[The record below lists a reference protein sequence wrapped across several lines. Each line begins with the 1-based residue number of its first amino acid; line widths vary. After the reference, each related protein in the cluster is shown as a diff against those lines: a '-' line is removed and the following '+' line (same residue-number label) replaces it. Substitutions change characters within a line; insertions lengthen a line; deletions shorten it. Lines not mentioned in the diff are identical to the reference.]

1 MFPKNL
7 RIFALFFLFSL
18 FFTQAV
24 FAETDNIRMGGGQ
37 IDFSFAAP
45 RIYGPGDPGQIVFQT
60 DGKVLATGNFS
71 SAYVHPARL
80 IYRFLP
86 DGQLDA
92 SFNPYFP
99 AANTR
104 VEDFVLQPDGK
115 IIYVY
120 QYLDSGLNSS
130 VGIYRLN
137 PDGSRDNSFDFNVH
151 FKGLPKNVSVL
162 SDGKILLGGSFVEDV
177 AGAVNKIFLRLNS
190 DGSVDRSFD
199 VNGSL
204 YSYNKSKVLSNGK
217 VLYTI
222 YAGTINNLLLIRL
235 NTDGTLDTGFSVPNP
250 VSSFFISQDDKVY
263 VIKDSNF
270 YRLTDSGA
278 IDESFRAIVTFPII
292 DVDFQSDGKILLLS
306 TSTCQPI
313 YSCSTYRLFSVLN
326 PDGSLFRSFRAF
338 YLPDGEIYVAPNDE
352 IFVRGQFTIQGTP
365 RGIIKIHRNYK
376 PTRKRAVD
384 FDGDVKADI
393 AVYRPSEGNW
403 YILNSSNQN
412 YSIVNFGIAEDKP
425 VPADYDGDALSDIAV
440 YRPSSGTWYILRS
453 SDLQVQILR
462 FGLAEDI
469 PSQNDFDGDGKDDV
483 AVFRPS
489 TGVWYWLNSSD
500 GSVGARQFGSS
511 QDKPVANDFDGDQ
524 KADLAVWE
532 TSTGKYKYQSSLT
545 GSIKEIVYEYYD
557 GYLATPADFD
567 GDGRVDIG
575 IWKNL
580 SGSWFGTSSFSGA
593 GYYTPWG
600 LVADIPIPADYDGDG
615 KDDFAVWR
623 PATGEWWIGQSSN
636 GYFYSFR
643 FGTSGDIPIPSTF
656 VR

>member
-1 MFPKNL
+1 MFTKNL
-7 RIFALFFLFSL
+7 RFFILFVLFAL
-18 FFTQAV
+18 FFTQAIL
-24 FAETDNIRMGGGQ
+24 AETDDLRRGGGQ

-45 RIYGPGDPGQIVFQT
+45 RIYGPGDPGQIVFQP
-60 DGKVLATGNFS
+60 DGKLLATGNFS
-71 SAYVHPARL
+71 SNYVYPARL

-86 DGQLDA
+86 DGQLDS

-104 VEDFVLQPDGK
+104 VEDFMVQPDGK
-115 IIYVY
+115 IIYTY
-120 QYLDSGLNSS
+120 QFLNSGLNSS
-130 VGIYRLN
+130 VGVYRLN
-137 PDGSRDNSFDFNVH
+137 SDGSRDNSFDFNVQ
-151 FKGLPKNVSVL
+151 FFGLPKNISIL
-162 SDGKILLGGSFVEDV
+162 PDGRILLGGSFKEDV
-177 AGAVNKIFLRLNS
+177 ADSVNKIFLRLNS
-190 DGSVDRSFD
+190 DGSVDRSLD
-199 VNGSL
+199 VSGGP
-204 YSYNKSKVLSNGK
+204 YIYNSSKILSDGK
-217 VLYTI
+217 ILYTT
-222 YAGTINNLLLIRL
+222 YAGTTNSSLLLRL
-235 NTDGTLDTGFSVPNP
+235 NTDGTLDTSFSAPNP
-250 VSSFFISQDDKVY
+250 ITNFYISPDNKVY

-270 YRLTDSGA
+270 YRLTDSGEF
-278 IDESFRAIVTFPII
+278 DTGFQPQVTFPPS
-292 DVDFQSDGKILLLS
+292 DVDFQSDGKILL
-306 TSTCQPI
+306 TSYSPCQI
-313 YSCSTYRLFSVLN
+313 NTNCVSYRLFSVFN
-326 PDGSLFRSFRAF
+326 SDGSLFRSFRSYFAVGTV
-338 YLPDGEIYVAPNDE
+338 YVSPDNE
-352 IFVRGQFTIQGTP
+352 IFTRTHFTFQGTP
-365 RGIIKIHRNYK
+365 RGIFKLHRNYK

-384 FDGDVKADI
+384 FDGDLKADI

-412 YSIVNFGIAEDKP
+412 YNVVKFGIAEDKP
-425 VPADYDGDALSDIAV
+425 VSADYDGDAIADIAV
-440 YRPSSGTWYILRS
+440 YRPSNGTWYILRS
-453 SDLQVQILR
+453 SDLQVQIVR

-469 PSQNDFDGDGKDDV
+469 PVQNDFDGDNKDDV

-500 GSVGARQFGSS
+500 GSVGARQFGGS

-532 TSTGKYKYQSSLT
+532 TSTGKYKYQSSLN
-545 GSIKEIVYEYYD
+545 GAIKEIIYEYYD

-567 GDGRVDIG
+567 GDGRIDIG

-600 LVADIPIPADYDGDG
+600 KVSDIPIPADYDGDG

-636 GYFYSFR
+636 GYFYSYP
-643 FGTSGDIPIPSTF
+643 FGKVGDIPIPSTF